1 MSKNHSTELK
11 VRYKDADYKIKHLSR
26 KLDNLRRSYK
36 YSEQQYEKDRIL
48 KEANRIKD
56 ETAQL
61 KEYQIKIDSALKDWF
76 NMTQS
81 ELDELLG
88 DR

>member
-1 MSKNHSTELK
+1 MSKNHPVELK
-11 VRYKDADYKIKHLSR
+11 TRYKDAGYKLGHLER
-26 KLDNLRRSYK
+26 KLENLRRTYK
-36 YSEQQYEKDRIL
+36 YAEQQYEKDRIL